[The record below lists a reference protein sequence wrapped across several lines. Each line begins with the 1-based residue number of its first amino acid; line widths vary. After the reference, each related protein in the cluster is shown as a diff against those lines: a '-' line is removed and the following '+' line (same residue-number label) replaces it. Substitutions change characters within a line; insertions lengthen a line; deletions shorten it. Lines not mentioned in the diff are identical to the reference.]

1 MVIKIYFMFKNWKTS
16 LFGLGSIITG
26 LATIFK
32 GDPVGG
38 VTAIIAGL
46 GLVAAKDSE
55 TIK

>member
-1 MVIKIYFMFKNWKTS
+1 MFKNWKTS
-16 LFGLGSIITG
+16 LFGLGSILTG
-26 LATIFK
+26 IATIFK